1 MGEVAGGRVVAMVT
15 VAGKLHGDL
24 AMHGCLEAMPIGCD
38 DRRPCSVAWRKE
50 RERERR
56 KNEKEEE
63 NC

>member
-1 MGEVAGGRVVAMVT
+1 MVAMVT